1 MTDPAYNVTK
11 LFTVRYFFRKIDCQD
26 RALFVTGGH
35 LGLNC
40 SESSLGTTTSSPRRS
55 PLLWRE
61 KPPGDKV
68 VMEMSAGGGGGL
80 GEGKKNAINP
90 DARSSVVPYV
100 LYLKVPGGLFIS
112 NTFGEGGSIEM
123 VAYLR
128 GGTLFN
134 SAKTMISGLHK
145 NYNTKWKSLST
156 RSHTAEGQ
164 KPIRTSS

>member
-1 MTDPAYNVTK
+1 M
-11 LFTVRYFFRKIDCQD
+11 
-26 RALFVTGGH
+26 
-35 LGLNC
+35 
-40 SESSLGTTTSSPRRS
+40 
-55 PLLWRE
+55 
-61 KPPGDKV
+61 
-68 VMEMSAGGGGGL
+68 

-90 DARSSVVPYV
+90 DAPSSVVSYV

-112 NTFGEGGSIEM
+112 NTFGEGSSIEM

-145 NYNTKWKSLST
+145 NCNTKWKSLIT

>member
-40 SESSLGTTTSSPRRS
+40 SESSLGTTISSPRRS

-68 VMEMSAGGGGGL
+68 VMEMSAGGGRFGRRQEKRNKPRRPLLSSTVCPLFKSPRGL
-80 GEGKKNAINP
+80 IYFKHIWGRGLNR
-90 DARSSVVPYV
+90 D
-100 LYLKVPGGLFIS
+100 GGLF
-112 NTFGEGGSIEM
+112 E
-123 VAYLR
+123 R
-128 GGTLFN
+128 GHL
-134 SAKTMISGLHK
+134 I
-145 NYNTKWKSLST
+145 
-156 RSHTAEGQ
+156 
-164 KPIRTSS
+164 

>member
-68 VMEMSAGGGGGL
+68 VMEMSAGGGRFGRRQEKRNKPRRPL
-80 GEGKKNAINP
+80 L
-90 DARSSVVPYV
+90 SSIVCP
-100 LYLKVPGGLFIS
+100 LFKSPGGLFIS
-112 NTFGEGGSIEM
+112 NTFGEGSSIEM

>member
-68 VMEMSAGGGGGL
+68 VMEMSARGGRFGRRQEKRNKPRRPL
-80 GEGKKNAINP
+80 L
-90 DARSSVVPYV
+90 SSTYV

-112 NTFGEGGSIEM
+112 NTFGEGGSMEM

>member
-40 SESSLGTTTSSPRRS
+40 SESSLGTITSSPRRS

-68 VMEMSAGGGGGL
+68 VMEMSAGGGRFGRRQ
-80 GEGKKNAINP
+80 EKRNKP

-112 NTFGEGGSIEM
+112 NTFGEGSSIEM

-128 GGTLFN
+128 GDTLFN

>member
-26 RALFVTGGH
+26 RALFFTGGH

-68 VMEMSAGGGGGL
+68 VMEMSAGGGRFGRRQEKRNKPRRPLLSSIVCPLFKSPRGL
-80 GEGKKNAINP
+80 IYFKHIWGREL
-90 DARSSVVPYV
+90 DRD
-100 LYLKVPGGLFIS
+100 GGLF
-112 NTFGEGGSIEM
+112 E
-123 VAYLR
+123 R
-128 GGTLFN
+128 GHL
-134 SAKTMISGLHK
+134 I
-145 NYNTKWKSLST
+145 
-156 RSHTAEGQ
+156 
-164 KPIRTSS
+164 